1 MASLY
6 KQQEQQGSAPSGIML
21 FGVMLAA
28 ALLLRLFVAP
38 IWIGYDTDV
47 RTFLAWA
54 DRAYTVGL
62 NGLYTN
68 AKDYFLDYPPGYMY
82 VLYIVGMLHH
92 KLSIPWESAGSL
104 LILKLPA
111 MLADIATAVVLV
123 RVALSKQGG
132 LRTWTQALGLAA
144 LYLFNP
150 AIWSNSAVWGQ
161 VDSFFML
168 FISATLLFQQRG
180 KLQQASFFIALA
192 LLLKPQALLFGV
204 FLLIDVARK
213 RNWMTWLLCV
223 LTGLATMAV
232 VSLPF
237 AIGRGYGWLVG
248 LYSGTLASY
257 PYGSLNAFNVLALLG
272 GNFID
277 LNQTFLHIP
286 YQWIGLVLMVLA
298 IIYICL
304 IYLLGHQR
312 RGAVLY
318 LSFLF
323 ITAVFMCMT
332 KMHERYL
339 HYGLVLALLS
349 FIYIR
354 DRRILWLFIGFSAT
368 HFINIADVLLRS
380 FHQDYHIP
388 RYDPLMLTVSA
399 ANVVLFI
406 YACQL
411 GWRLFVKS
419 DQDRQE
425 EQYATASAEQAAS
438 LEDISQEGQHASN
451 ETESG
456 PVSFRETKLWKSIFQ
471 GEEGSIDSGE
481 HGRGRWFTRKD
492 WLYLG
497 ALVVVYTIIALFHLG
512 GHTDPKT
519 FWKPAMSGEAAVVDL
534 GSSHQ
539 ITRINSFAGVGEGA
553 YSYWFSQ
560 DGENWQD
567 QIAVKSDHTQV
578 LTWHAEEPKKEARY
592 IKVVFDTQESAALHL
607 HEIGIFGEGQTTP
620 LHIQQVKDLN
630 VNPADEG
637 APASLFDEPQ
647 DVPYSPTYM
656 NGTYFDEIYHARTAW
671 EHLHKIEPYES
682 THPPLGKILIS
693 IGIYLFGL
701 NPFGWRIVGTLFG
714 VGMIPIMYVF
724 AKRLFGRPE
733 YALIAAFLFTFD
745 FMHFA
750 QTRIAT
756 IDVYGVFFIM
766 LMFFFMYRYTT
777 RSFYRHRLWATLIP
791 LGLSGLF
798 FGIGAASKWIVIYG
812 GAGLAVLLAISLW
825 ERYMEYRFAKKL
837 LRRAD
842 SEEALA
848 YETPEAEA
856 MVLEERLTPEESMQL
871 QHVKRRFVPG
881 TIWTLLWCVLTF
893 VLIPVTIYTLSY
905 IPFMM
910 VPGPGHGLKDVVTYQ
925 VHMYKYHKDLVA
937 THPFSSPWWEW
948 PMMLRPIW
956 YYQAKFMPAGTLSS
970 IVSFGNPLVWWP
982 GFIAVL
988 FSLYMVFINN
998 DKRLRL
1004 LLIAYGSQYLPWIL
1018 VPRLTFIYHYFA
1030 MVPFLVLILTLYI
1043 KQFLEQGPPK
1053 RRQWVLVY
1061 LGGVLLL
1068 FFLFYPILS
1077 GMIIPAKYSF
1087 FLRWLPGWNF
1097 F

>member
-6 KQQEQQGSAPSGIML
+6 KQQEQQGSASSGIML

-92 KLSIPWESAGSL
+92 KLAIPWESAGSL
-104 LILKLPA
+104 LVLKLPA
-111 MLADIATAVVLV
+111 MLADIATAVMLV
-123 RVALSKQGG
+123 RVALSKQDGM
-132 LRTWTQALGLAA
+132 RTWAQALGLAA

-180 KLQQASFFIALA
+180 KLQHASFFIALA

-232 VSLPF
+232 ISLPF

-298 IIYICL
+298 MIYVCL

-354 DRRILWLFIGFSAT
+354 DKRILWLFIGFSTT

-425 EQYATASAEQAAS
+425 EQLATASAEQAAS
-438 LEDISQEGQHASN
+438 LEDISQEGQRSSN
-451 ETESG
+451 ETEPG

-471 GEEGSIDSGE
+471 GEEGSIENGE
-481 HGRGRWFTRKD
+481 RGRGRWFTRKD

-519 FWKPAMSGEAAVVDL
+519 FWKPATSGEAVVVDL

-592 IKVVFDTQESAALHL
+592 IKVVIDTQESAALHL
-607 HEIGIFGEGQTTP
+607 HEIGIFGDGQTTP
-620 LHIQQVKDLN
+620 LHIQQVKALN

-637 APASLFDEPQ
+637 APASLFDEPK

-693 IGIYLFGL
+693 VGIYLFGL

-724 AKRLFGRPE
+724 AKRLFGRSE

-825 ERYMEYRFAKKL
+825 ERYREYRFAKKL
-837 LRRAD
+837 LLRQTSAQ
-842 SEEALA
+842 EEIPAL
-848 YETPEAEA
+848 EAVMEDE
-856 MVLEERLTPEESMQL
+856 LSPEESAQL

-956 YYQAKFMPAGTLSS
+956 YYQAKFMPEGMLSS

-988 FSLYMVFINN
+988 FSLYMVFINK

-1030 MVPFLVLILTLYI
+1030 MVPFLVLILTFYF
-1043 KQFLEQGPPK
+1043 KQFLEEGPPK
-1053 RRQWVLVY
+1053 RRQWVLGY

-1077 GMIIPAKYSF
+1077 GMMIPAKYSF